1 MAAARPIGWTTL
13 LRALKALAIG
23 TGGGAIFAAAG
34 MPLPWMLGAMTAVT
48 ASALAGQRVALPRH
62 LRTICVTVL
71 GVMLGASF
79 TPAVV
84 ARMGEWIFTI
94 AALSAWGLLAGAAGW
109 FYFRRIVGFDPVT
122 SYFAAAPGGLNEMT
136 LAGARF
142 GADERR
148 IALIHATRVFVTVLC
163 IPIWF
168 RLHDGVGSSPA
179 AAGFVSLGAIAIDD
193 YLILAGCALCGALA
207 ASRLRIPAG
216 AVIGPMLLSAA
227 VHLLGVTESSPPTL
241 VVWAAQVVIGTALG
255 CQFVGFPLAL
265 IGRTILHGAV
275 AGAMMVGLAVAAGA
289 AVGLLAGIPIATVVL
304 GFAPGGLAE
313 MSLVAIALGAD
324 AAFVATHHL
333 VRIVL
338 VVVCAAPLFRLFGPP
353 R

>member
-1 MAAARPIGWTTL
+1 MP
-13 LRALKALAIG
+13 LRAAKALAIG
-23 TGGGAIFAAAG
+23 TLGGAAFAAAG

-48 ASALAGQRVALPRH
+48 ASALSGQRVALPRSM
-62 LRTICVTVL
+62 RNVCVTIL

-84 ARMGEWIFTI
+84 ARMGEWIFTLG
-94 AALSAWGLLAGAAGW
+94 ALAAWGLTAGAAGW
-109 FYFRRIVGFDPVT
+109 FYFRRVVGYDRVT

-148 IALIHATRVFVTVLC
+148 IALIHATRVFLTVLC

-168 RLHDGVGSSPA
+168 RIHDGLGSSA
-179 AAGFVSLGAIAIDD
+179 TAAGFVGLGAIALGD
-193 YLILAGCALCGALA
+193 YLILAGCALGGAYA
-207 ASRLRIPAG
+207 ADRLRIPAG
-216 AVIGPMLLSAA
+216 AVIGPMVLSAA
-227 VHLLGVTESSPPTL
+227 VHLAGVTESSPPTL
-241 VVWAAQVVIGTALG
+241 VVWAAQVVIGSALG

-289 AVGLLAGIPIATVVL
+289 VVGLLAGIPVSTVVL

-338 VVVCAAPLFRLFGPP
+338 VVICAAPLFRIFDPP